1 MPLASQVKTI
11 NEHLSELIP
20 DRRQLPY
27 SAARY
32 ALFGGGKRIRPRMV
46 LAVCD
51 DKKALDAAAAIECM
65 HTYSLIHDDLPCM
78 DDDDIRRGKPTL
90 HKMVGEG
97 QALLVG
103 DYLQLLAFELIA
115 NSDHYRVEQKVELI
129 RVLSQCCGADGMI
142 GGQVS
147 DLQGNRNIIE
157 MHRCKTGALMRC
169 ALEFG
174 AIIAES
180 DARVQLAKCGEAIG
194 IAYQLF
200 DDLADGDYILDE
212 LETSRLAE
220 KYYHDALKYAQ
231 GFPELETL
239 IRTIL

>member
-1 MPLASQVKTI
+1 MPLAFQVKTI
-11 NEHLSELIP
+11 NEHLSRLIP
-20 DRRQLPY
+20 DQRQLPY

-32 ALFGGGKRIRPRMV
+32 ALFGGGKRIRPRLV
-46 LAVCD
+46 LAVCGD
-51 DKKALDAAAAIECM
+51 EKALDAAAAIECM

-90 HKMVGEG
+90 HKMIGEG

-115 NSDHYRVEQKVELI
+115 NSNDYSAEQKVELI
-129 RVLSQCCGADGMI
+129 RVLSASCGASGMI

-147 DLQGNRNIIE
+147 DLQGKGNIIE

-169 ALEFG
+169 SLEFG
-174 AIIAES
+174 AIISQS
-180 DARVQLAKCGEAIG
+180 DAREQLSLCGEAIG

-200 DDLADGDYILDE
+200 DDLADGDYHLGE

-220 KYYHDALKYAQ
+220 KYYHDALKYAD
-231 GFPELETL
+231 GFPELQTL